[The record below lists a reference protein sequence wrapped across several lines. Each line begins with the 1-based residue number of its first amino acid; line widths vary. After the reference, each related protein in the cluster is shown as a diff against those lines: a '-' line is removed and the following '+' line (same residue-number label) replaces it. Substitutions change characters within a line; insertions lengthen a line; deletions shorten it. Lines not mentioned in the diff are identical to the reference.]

1 MNLELLLKQLDDKM
15 EDKVV
20 MGDFNENLY
29 SPNVSTLRLM
39 QRYGYQQWVDFP
51 TTENA
56 TLIDHVYTKLK
67 LSKIQTKLLPT
78 YYSYHEAI
86 SINISN

>member
-1 MNLELLLKQLDDKM
+1 MNLELMLKQFDDKM

-39 QRYGYQQWVDFP
+39 QRYGYQQCVDFP
-51 TTENA
+51 TAENA
-56 TLIDHVYTKLK
+56 TLIVYTELN

-86 SINISN
+86 SINISNLT